1 MWISFGD
8 RGLARYDDDG
18 WTEFELPTG
27 LHDVGG
33 IQAAP
38 DGSVWSATC
47 GWSVTG
53 CELLR
58 FDGERWGRYL
68 GSLGLGD
75 IDEIAFAP
83 DGTTWT
89 ISGPN
94 AIYAVLPA
102 AIEG

>member
-1 MWISFGD
+1 MD
-8 RGLARYDDDG
+8 EADAVPAGLSD
-18 WTEFELPTG
+18 L
-27 LHDVGG
+27 GG

-47 GWSVTG
+47 GWDPRG

-58 FDGERWGRYL
+58 FDDEEWGRYL
-68 GSLGLGD
+68 GSAGLGD

-94 AIYAVLPA
+94 ALYAVLPE